1 MNTSTYDNTF
11 LNSLFTSQE
20 YEFINR
26 MDSDVKKFEESLKKE
41 ELYRNLI
48 VTYINTLNDM
58 ISSNNTNN
66 NILNAIDDSK
76 KYFQIVNENI
86 KNLNIYKESF
96 ENIKRQIMDFLIKID
111 SSSDNVSESTFKDDI
126 SKLKFNIG
134 IFTADSKNIEDS
146 IHNNNIKIEEFLNK
160 NNISSSIEFE
170 YKTPTFNK
178 TYNNI
183 PNSNNQSTYIEK
195 NNHTLVVSE
204 KLKRVLLPY
213 SEKEI
218 LEYLEQYPSQYKS
231 FDDVVRKE
239 FIIPIDMYIKHPV
252 IARFR
257 ESYSLIRDK
266 EAMSILDAF
275 KFAMEMMFR
284 YDINPAII
292 AACKS
297 KLQLENYLD
306 CLSRKKLDEFSD
318 FEIKFEVNP
327 L

>member
-26 MDSDVKKFEESLKKE
+26 MDSDVKKIDESLRKE
-41 ELYRNLI
+41 EIYRNQI

-58 ISSNNTNN
+58 LTSNSSDN
-66 NILNAIDDSK
+66 NILKAIDDSK
-76 KYFQIVNENI
+76 NYFQIVNENI
-86 KNLNIYKESF
+86 KQLNIYKESF
-96 ENIKRQIMDFLIKID
+96 GNIKHQIMDFLIKID
-111 SSSDNVSESTFKDDI
+111 SLDNISEVNLKDDI
-126 SKLKFNIG
+126 SKLKLDISV
-134 IFTADSKNIEDS
+134 FTLDSKNIENDIQS
-146 IHNNNIKIEEFLNK
+146 NNEKIEEFLNK
-160 NNISSSIEFE
+160 NNITSSIEFE
-170 YKTPTFNK
+170 YTKP
-178 TYNNI
+178 TYNKLSDNI
-183 PNSNNQSTYIEK
+183 KESDKQDTYIAK
-195 NNHTLVVSE
+195 NNNTLVVSE
-204 KLKRVLLPY
+204 KLKKVLLPY

-218 LEYLEQYPSQYKS
+218 LEYLEQYPNQYKS
-231 FDDVVRKE
+231 FEDVVRKE
-239 FIIPIDMYIKHPV
+239 YIIPIDMYLKHPV

-284 YDINPAII
+284 YEINPAII

-297 KLQLENYLD
+297 KLQLEKYLD
-306 CLSRKKLDEFSD
+306 CLSRKKLDEFLD
-318 FEIKFEVNP
+318 FEINFEINP

>member
-26 MDSDVKKFEESLKKE
+26 MDSDVKKIENSLKKE
-41 ELYRNLI
+41 EIYRNLI

-58 ISSNNTNN
+58 ITSNNTNS

-86 KNLNIYKESF
+86 KNLNIYKKSF

-126 SKLKFNIG
+126 SKLKFDISTFASN
-134 IFTADSKNIEDS
+134 SKNIEEN
-146 IHNNNIKIEEFLNK
+146 IQNNNIKIEDFLNR
-160 NNISSSIEFE
+160 NNITSSIEFE
-170 YKTPTFNK
+170 YKKPTHDR
-178 TYNNI
+178 TYDDI
-183 PNSNNQSTYIEK
+183 SYSNSQNTYIEK
-195 NNHTLVVSE
+195 NNNTLVVSE
-204 KLKRVLLPY
+204 KLKKVLLPY

-231 FDDVVRKE
+231 FEDVVRKE
-239 FIIPIDMYIKHPV
+239 YIIPIDMYLKHPV

-297 KLQLENYLD
+297 KSQLENYLD
-306 CLSRKKLDEFSD
+306 CLSRKKIDEFTD

>member
-26 MDSDVKKFEESLKKE
+26 MDSDVKKIDESLRKE
-41 ELYRNLI
+41 EIYRNQI

-58 ISSNNTNN
+58 LTSNSSDN
-66 NILNAIDDSK
+66 NILKAIDDSK
-76 KYFQIVNENI
+76 NYFQIVNENI
-86 KNLNIYKESF
+86 KQLNIYKESF
-96 ENIKRQIMDFLIKID
+96 GNIKHQIMDFLIKID
-111 SSSDNVSESTFKDDI
+111 SLDNISEVNLKDDI
-126 SKLKFNIG
+126 SKLKLDISV
-134 IFTADSKNIEDS
+134 FTLDSKNIENDIQS
-146 IHNNNIKIEEFLNK
+146 NNEKIEEFLNK
-160 NNISSSIEFE
+160 NNITTSIEFE
-170 YKTPTFNK
+170 YTKP
-178 TYNNI
+178 TYNKLSDNI
-183 PNSNNQSTYIEK
+183 KESDKQDTYIAK
-195 NNHTLVVSE
+195 NNNTLVVSE
-204 KLKRVLLPY
+204 KLKKVLLPY

-218 LEYLEQYPSQYKS
+218 LEYLEQYPNQYKS
-231 FDDVVRKE
+231 FEDVVRKE
-239 FIIPIDMYIKHPV
+239 YIIPIDMYLKHPV

-284 YDINPAII
+284 YEINPAII

-297 KLQLENYLD
+297 KLQLEKYLD
-306 CLSRKKLDEFSD
+306 CLSRKKLDEFLD
-318 FEIKFEVNP
+318 FEINFEINP

>member
-26 MDSDVKKFEESLKKE
+26 MDSDVKKIDESLRKE
-41 ELYRNLI
+41 EIYRNQI

-58 ISSNNTNN
+58 LTSNSSDN
-66 NILNAIDDSK
+66 NILKAIDDSK
-76 KYFQIVNENI
+76 NYFQIVNENI
-86 KNLNIYKESF
+86 KQLNIYKESF
-96 ENIKRQIMDFLIKID
+96 GNIKHQIMDFLIKID
-111 SSSDNVSESTFKDDI
+111 SLDNISEVNLKDDI
-126 SKLKFNIG
+126 SKLKLDISV
-134 IFTADSKNIEDS
+134 FTLDSKNIENDIQS
-146 IHNNNIKIEEFLNK
+146 NNEKIEEFLNK
-160 NNISSSIEFE
+160 NNITSSIEFE
-170 YKTPTFNK
+170 YTKP
-178 TYNNI
+178 TYNKLSDNI
-183 PNSNNQSTYIEK
+183 KESDKQDTYIAK
-195 NNHTLVVSE
+195 NNNTLVVSE
-204 KLKRVLLPY
+204 KLKKVLLPY

-218 LEYLEQYPSQYKS
+218 LEYLDQYPNQYKS
-231 FDDVVRKE
+231 FEDVVRKE
-239 FIIPIDMYIKHPV
+239 YIIPIDMYLKHPV

-284 YDINPAII
+284 YEINPAII

-297 KLQLENYLD
+297 KLQLEKYLD
-306 CLSRKKLDEFSD
+306 CLSRKKLDEFLD
-318 FEIKFEVNP
+318 FEINFEINP